1 MRAICLT
8 KYGSIDNFIRT
19 DIPTPAPKR
28 GQVRVRVHSSAV
40 GPADF
45 KVAMGLVKFLHGRK
59 FPMVLGYDFSGV
71 VDGVGERQSRW
82 KIGDSVFGFLPY
94 GPGNN
99 QGAFAEFLIAH
110 EDQVA
115 MKPASISHEQAAASA
130 TATLTAL
137 QGLRG
142 EGNLPLVKSHV
153 LITGASGAV
162 GSTSITVA
170 KKLGAYVTAVGS
182 QRGLELAKRHGA
194 DIVIDRKQSD
204 ILEQADHSYDVIFD
218 AAAAYRWS
226 QWKTKLKPGGRFVT
240 PLPSPAFAADK
251 LLSLFA
257 SSSAQ
262 FVGIVK
268 SRNKD
273 LELLA
278 KWLGEGFEVS
288 IDSTLPVREVAKG
301 VLQYQKRD
309 FVGRIVVDVANG
321 F

>member
-8 KYGSIDNFIRT
+8 KYGSIDNFVRA
-19 DIPTPAPKR
+19 DLPTPIPKR
-28 GQVRVRVHSSAV
+28 GQIRVKVHSSAI

-45 KVAMGLVKFLHGRK
+45 KVATGLFKFLHGRQ
-59 FPMVLGYDFSGV
+59 FPMILGYDFSGV
-71 VDGVGERQSRW
+71 VDAVGEGQTRW

-99 QGAFAEFLIAH
+99 QGAFADFLIAP
-110 EDQVA
+110 EAQVA
-115 MKPASISHEQAAASA
+115 LKPASISHEQAAAAA
-130 TATLTAL
+130 TAALTAL
-137 QGLRG
+137 QGIRDQG
-142 EGNLPLVKSHV
+142 RLPSVNSHV

-162 GSTSITVA
+162 GSTGILVA
-170 KKLGAYVTAVGS
+170 KRLGAHVTAVGS
-182 QRGLELAKRHGA
+182 QRGLELAKRLGA
-194 DIVIDRKQSD
+194 DVVIDRKQSN
-204 ILEQADHSYDVIFD
+204 IVENANNYYDVVFD

-226 QWKTKLKPGGRFVT
+226 LWKTKLKAGGSFVT
-240 PLPSPAFAADK
+240 TLPSLAFATDK
-251 LLSLFA
+251 LASLFT

-262 FVGIVK
+262 FMGVVK
-268 SRNKD
+268 ARDKD

-288 IDSTLPVREVAKG
+288 IDSTVPVREVAKG
-301 VLQYQKRD
+301 FLRYQKGD